1 MEKIL
6 DPKFLPYLIFTICY
20 AGFIALFLREKVLR
34 KILELKIPTWV
45 GKVVTSVS
53 ITLLILSLLDEVGL
67 FLNEWYFYPK
77 VFSMLRSIM
86 GLPGVSYLVYFANF
100 ALLIPFFYQIT
111 EKNRQKLIFLSIYS
125 QPLFSS
131 HRSNSVHH
139 MQISKICNGLC
150 YH

>member
-1 MEKIL
+1 M
-6 DPKFLPYLIFTICY
+6 
-20 AGFIALFLREKVLR
+20 
-34 KILELKIPTWV
+34 

-53 ITLLILSLLDEVGL
+53 IMLLILSLLDEVGL

-111 EKNRQKLIFLSIYS
+111 EKNRQK
-125 QPLFSS
+125 
-131 HRSNSVHH
+131 
-139 MQISKICNGLC
+139 K
-150 YH
+150 